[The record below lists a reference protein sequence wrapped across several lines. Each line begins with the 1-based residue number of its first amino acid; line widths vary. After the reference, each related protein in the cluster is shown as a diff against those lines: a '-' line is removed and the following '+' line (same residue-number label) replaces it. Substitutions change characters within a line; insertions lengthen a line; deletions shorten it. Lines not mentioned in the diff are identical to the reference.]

1 MKSSHTSKWSLMCL
15 RRIPQQICPS
25 CRLTLQW
32 TTCLSEQVIVR
43 SDLGS
48 ISLGSS
54 LEAPRRCSSASLGT
68 SWLDPPLDPRQPTCL
83 MWTIAC
89 RRTLRTLTRGTPNGN
104 LVRATARR
112 ILRRKTT
119 LGVLSDLA
127 RGTSFALG
135 QDDQMPGSR
144 STLIAWVR
152 TIIRGASVIAQS
164 GRRVAPKVPHMEKR
178 RGPSSCSSTQSVPML
193 GTTCGSSNSLSTR
206 R

>member
-1 MKSSHTSKWSLMCL
+1 MGGRWRLCGFGGEVEATMDECVGGWMCGWGGDGVLHVGSCCSFRVCLPYSSKHRHLSEIVHPSGASHGLFLKSSHTSKWSLMCL

-83 MWTIAC
+83 MWTIA
-89 RRTLRTLTRGTPNGN
+89 
-104 LVRATARR
+104 
-112 ILRRKTT
+112 
-119 LGVLSDLA
+119 
-127 RGTSFALG
+127 
-135 QDDQMPGSR
+135 
-144 STLIAWVR
+144 
-152 TIIRGASVIAQS
+152 
-164 GRRVAPKVPHMEKR
+164 
-178 RGPSSCSSTQSVPML
+178 
-193 GTTCGSSNSLSTR
+193 
-206 R
+206 